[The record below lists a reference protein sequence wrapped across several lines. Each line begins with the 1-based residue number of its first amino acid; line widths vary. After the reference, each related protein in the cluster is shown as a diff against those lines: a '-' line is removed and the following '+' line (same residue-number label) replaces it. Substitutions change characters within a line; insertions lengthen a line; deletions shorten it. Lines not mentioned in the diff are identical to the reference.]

1 MAPRQLAK
9 GKHHNSLGPLTKP
22 DIAMC
27 PVYNIRDITMRP
39 HLLVPN
45 DATPAWLKEFNV
57 YINTTDEIPEGQ
69 TIIQWWGV
77 SYSVTC
83 PIPIAS
89 ATYLY

>member
-39 HLLVPN
+39 HLLVS
-45 DATPAWLKEFNV
+45 DEVV
-57 YINTTDEIPEGQ
+57 YALY
-69 TIIQWWGV
+69 IQELRKKC
-77 SYSVTC
+77 T
-83 PIPIAS
+83 
-89 ATYLY
+89 

>member
-39 HLLVPN
+39 HLLV
-45 DATPAWLKEFNV
+45 ALFR
-57 YINTTDEIPEGQ
+57 Q
-69 TIIQWWGV
+69 TMFDL
-77 SYSVTC
+77 YSKDWYHNRQHEDCEPLRTRGRYSFPKRRPQFHQGSFV
-83 PIPIAS
+83 
-89 ATYLY
+89 